1 MHKESF
7 SDDPIRLYLSEIGKE
22 KLLTAEQ
29 EVQLSKQMRD
39 GEQMIRAIIIN
50 SVAIMYNVQ
59 ELAKKVE
66 HARIGQMQLV
76 VPKKGKNA
84 KTRTEIRQAQKILR
98 DTVRELATEFQQY
111 YEEALEHHVQGVSA
125 LEIDSVEAQKHA
137 LLEKLKQYDI
147 SSDELQHYA
156 DIFLDVTNFLARIQ
170 QERDLLFTQLR
181 IKTMQDVRELGRQL
195 ASVTHRE
202 ELETRLN
209 MSHVNIKEKISTLQ
223 INERGR
229 REICFFFGLS
239 EDALLEH
246 VRELQVGK
254 EMLQDA
260 KDKLIQANLRL
271 VVSIAK
277 KHTNRGLHFF
287 DLIQEGNIGLIK
299 AVEKFEYM
307 KGFKFSTY
315 ATWWIRQAI
324 TRSISDQAR
333 TIRVPVH
340 MIEQINKLM
349 REARQLMQ
357 QFGRE
362 ATDEELAERLGWSA
376 SRIKAVK
383 NVAKEPVSLESSVGE
398 DDDSF
403 LGEFIED
410 KDVESPMQ
418 TAEFTMLQS
427 QIKEVLASL
436 PERERDVIRK
446 RFGLDSGYALTLEE
460 VGLQFNVT
468 RERIRQIEAKAL
480 RRLRHPGKSTKIKDY
495 LETKEEI

>member
-1 MHKESF
+1 MKKESF

-22 KLLTAEQ
+22 KLLNAEQ

-39 GEQMIRAIIIN
+39 GEQMIRSIVIHSI
-50 SVAIMYNVQ
+50 AIMYNVQ
-59 ELAKKVE
+59 ELAQKVSC
-66 HARIGQMQLV
+66 IKQGQPLV
-76 VPKKGKNA
+76 SVPKRGKVS
-84 KTRTEIRQAQKILR
+84 KTRSEVRNAQKVLR
-98 DTVRELATEFQQY
+98 DTVRDLAPEFHQY
-111 YEEALEHHVQGVSA
+111 REKALKFHLQGSDVA
-125 LEIDSVEAQKHA
+125 EVPEVIKLRDV
-137 LLEKLKQYDI
+137 LLKKLKKYDI
-147 SSDELQHYA
+147 SSDELQNYA
-156 DIFLDVTNFLARIQ
+156 DTFLDVIYFLIAMR
-170 QERDLLFTQLR
+170 QEQDLFLTQLH
-181 IKTMQDVRELGRQL
+181 IETMSDVRELGRKL
-195 ASVTHRE
+195 ANANNRE
-202 ELETRLN
+202 ELESRLKMN
-209 MSHVNIKEKISTLQ
+209 HNHIKEKISALQ
-223 INERGR
+223 MNERGR
-229 REICFFFGLS
+229 REIQYFFGLT
-239 EDALLEH
+239 EKGLLEH
-246 VRELQVGK
+246 LRELEVGK

-299 AVEKFEYM
+299 AVEKFEYL

-357 QFGRE
+357 QYGRE
-362 ATDEELAERLGWSA
+362 PNDDELAERLGWSK

-410 KDVESPMQ
+410 KDMESPIQ

-427 QIKEVLASL
+427 HIKEVLSTL

-480 RRLRHPGKSTKIKDY
+480 RRLRHPSESTRIRGY
-495 LETKEEI
+495 LDTKEEQ